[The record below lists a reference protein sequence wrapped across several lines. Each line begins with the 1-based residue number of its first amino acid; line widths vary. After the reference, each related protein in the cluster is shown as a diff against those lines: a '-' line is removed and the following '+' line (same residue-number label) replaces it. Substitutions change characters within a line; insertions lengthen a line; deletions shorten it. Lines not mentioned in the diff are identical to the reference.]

1 MPESIVRDESAVE
14 FFREQL
20 VKAMEHQRIAT
31 SAFTE
36 HYLVNLLAAFL
47 RGETLPA
54 REPGFDE
61 VPLALL
67 YLRALEATR
76 FERAR
81 RLRAMGDTA
90 LFVSGF
96 FPDSLS
102 GKEGDLRHYAT
113 LGGRAYARL
122 SHDHE
127 QVSPIR
133 PGLFPDLPRRFPAF

>member
-36 HYLVNLLAAFL
+36 HYLVNLLAAFV
-47 RGETLPA
+47 RGEALPA

-76 FERAR
+76 WERAR
-81 RLRAMGDTA
+81 RLRTATATA
-90 LFVSGF
+90 LRTSRARRSTRVGGF
-96 FPDSLS
+96 CS
-102 GKEGDLRHYAT
+102 T
-113 LGGRAYARL
+113 RAA
-122 SHDHE
+122 S
-127 QVSPIR
+127 SSS
-133 PGLFPDLPRRFPAF
+133 RRSTRR